1 MHSIIMFW
9 LSQTTYIQ
17 RLWLDW
23 LLWFLLWLQ
32 DVLSNR
38 KLWKKIKVLLFTSP
52 RNCIVYLGPH
62 SEGTGEGGGER
73 DTDLEFCFYWDW
85 GLDNKFADSL
95 FNGEFK
101 QREQKLNCW
110 KRKNKTRTQNGQLW
124 KSAKI
129 SKTEEPDGGREMVGV
144 WFGSF
149 SSYVANVPFK
159 EGTSFFENVSWQ
171 SKVKVRHWHYIKK
184 NELSEL
190 TLQLN

>member
-1 MHSIIMFW
+1 M
-9 LSQTTYIQ
+9 
-17 RLWLDW
+17 
-23 LLWFLLWLQ
+23 
-32 DVLSNR
+32 
-38 KLWKKIKVLLFTSP
+38 
-52 RNCIVYLGPH
+52 
-62 SEGTGEGGGER
+62 
-73 DTDLEFCFYWDW
+73 
-85 GLDNKFADSL
+85 GLDNKFEDSL

-110 KRKNKTRTQNGQLW
+110 KRKNKTRTQNEQLW
-124 KSAKI
+124 KSTKI

-144 WFGSF
+144 WLGSF
-149 SSYVANVPFK
+149 SSYVANVLFK